1 MGVGPIL
8 IFDKSTLQSLTVDE
22 SVWLDAF
29 YLSNI
34 TPLFFVET
42 LADLEKEVAAGRT
55 PEQVVGNL
63 AEKTP
68 TGGTPNAHHS
78 SMCLADLLGQPV
90 PMEPRIIL
98 AGGRYLTSGG
108 RRGVVVEHPP
118 EMEALLRWEDGRFLD
133 VERDFARVWRRALDQ
148 LDPAGGSARLVGGG
162 RIRGLPDAKSTA
174 DEIVQRDG
182 ERYAVLRLALDS
194 LGIPSQFRG
203 DIIRRWKSKGG
214 PRLVDFAPYAAYVL
228 TVNLCFALAV
238 GAGLESSERP
248 SHRIDLAYLYY
259 LPFCFVFTSNDRFHE
274 RMAPLF
280 LGDEQAFVR
289 GSELKSDL
297 ARLNEYYWTLPSDIK
312 EQGVMK
318 FAHYPPVEGEF
329 LVARLWDKFMAPE
342 WRQRAKEPPKEIS
355 PEREREL
362 VEMLNRMKKEGRLT
376 EPFDSDEADE
386 LQIQRKVPIK
396 KGSWRLLPPEVERDT
411 ES

>member
-8 IFDKSTLQSLTVDE
+8 IFDKSTLQSLSVDE

-29 YLSNI
+29 YLPNI

-90 PMEPRIIL
+90 RMERRIIL
-98 AGGRYLTSGG
+98 AGGRYLASGS
-108 RRGVVVEHPP
+108 RRGLVVEHPP

-133 VERDFARVWRRALDQ
+133 VERRFARVWRRALEQ
-148 LDPAGGSARLVGGG
+148 LDIAAGGARLIGGT
-162 RIRGLPDAKSTA
+162 RIRDLADAKRTA

-194 LGIPSQFRG
+194 LKIPSQFRG
-203 DIIRRWKSKGG
+203 NIIRRWKSEGG
-214 PRLVDFAPYAAYVL
+214 PRLVQFAPYAAYVL
-228 TVNLCFALAV
+228 TVDLCFSLAV

-248 SHRIDLAYLYY
+248 SHQIDLAYLYY
-259 LPFCFVFTSNDRFHE
+259 LPFCDVFTSNDRLHE
-274 RMAPLF
+274 RIAPLF
-280 LGDEQAFVR
+280 LGDNQAFVR

-297 ARLNEYYWTLPSDIK
+297 PNLTSTTRRFHRTL
-312 EQGVMK
+312 
-318 FAHYPPVEGEF
+318 
-329 LVARLWDKFMAPE
+329 RN
-342 WRQRAKEPPKEIS
+342 RAS
-355 PEREREL
+355 
-362 VEMLNRMKKEGRLT
+362 
-376 EPFDSDEADE
+376 
-386 LQIQRKVPIK
+386 
-396 KGSWRLLPPEVERDT
+396 
-411 ES
+411 